1 MVPSHTLSESRN
13 KFINQ
18 YIGKRVN
25 VVCFLFIWVRKTKW
39 MQKVSIC
46 FLFQYHFKTFCP
58 FVSQTDKILDLHTLP
73 RLLGPCRR
81 PANTHN
87 HTKNTQ
93 STMYHIGVPMFSKSS
108 VTNNTSSL
116 KKTHRN
122 TVSERNVYL
131 DDLRAVDCQA
141 SADPI
146 HESGLTIHSSNHE
159 PFNLY

>member
-1 MVPSHTLSESRN
+1 MFSFYLSQKNKMNAKGFYLLLISISLQNLCPVVP
-13 KFINQ
+13 
-18 YIGKRVN
+18 
-25 VVCFLFIWVRKTKW
+25 
-39 MQKVSIC
+39 
-46 FLFQYHFKTFCP
+46 
-58 FVSQTDKILDLHTLP
+58 QTDKILDLHTLP

-131 DDLRAVDCQA
+131 DD
-141 SADPI
+141 
-146 HESGLTIHSSNHE
+146 
-159 PFNLY
+159 Y

>member
-1 MVPSHTLSESRN
+1 MFSFYLSQEN
-13 KFINQ
+13 KMNAKGFYLLLI
-18 YIGKRVN
+18 
-25 VVCFLFIWVRKTKW
+25 
-39 MQKVSIC
+39 SIS
-46 FLFQYHFKTFCP
+46 LQNLCP
-58 FVSQTDKILDLHTLP
+58 FVPQTDKILDLHTLP

-131 DDLRAVDCQA
+131 DD
-141 SADPI
+141 
-146 HESGLTIHSSNHE
+146 
-159 PFNLY
+159 

>member
-1 MVPSHTLSESRN
+1 MFSFYLSQKN
-13 KFINQ
+13 KMNAKGFYLLLI
-18 YIGKRVN
+18 
-25 VVCFLFIWVRKTKW
+25 
-39 MQKVSIC
+39 SIS
-46 FLFQYHFKTFCP
+46 LQNLCP
-58 FVSQTDKILDLHTLP
+58 FVPQTDKILDLHTLP

-141 SADPI
+141 SADSI

-159 PFNLY
+159 PFHLY